1 MRVSTLLLLQIVF
14 RRLGRRAKSYFIIII
29 VDVDERRGGKKNRV
43 KLCFD
48 FSLLHFFMNENNTQ
62 NERGFRR
69 EQKKGIYI
77 YLMR

>member
-1 MRVSTLLLLQIVF
+1 MRVSTFLLLQIVF

-29 VDVDERRGGKKNRV
+29 IVDVDERRGGKKNRV
-43 KLCFD
+43 KLCF
-48 FSLLHFFMNENNTQ
+48 SLLHFFMNENNTQ
-62 NERGFRR
+62 NERGGR

>member
-29 VDVDERRGGKKNRV
+29 IIVDVDERRGGKKNRV
-43 KLCFD
+43 K
-48 FSLLHFFMNENNTQ
+48 FSLLHFYENNTQ

-69 EQKKGIYI
+69 EQKKGI
-77 YLMR
+77 